1 MKAAPG
7 TSGPRLAVAQIV
19 DTLDTGGAEHL
30 AINFANQLAER
41 GHRSHIYVIGHT
53 GPLAAAISGNVG
65 VDVLEFRR
73 NSIENPLKFS
83 ASISDGFRRL
93 RFLIKRDGIELV
105 QTHLP
110 SPNFWGL
117 ALSLGRAC
125 VCIATIHNNKEFS
138 YGSNNSLKEGLRHA
152 AYRTIVRHCAAS
164 VAVSDMVRTSFLG
177 EIGLREDQA
186 ARLLSIPNGVEIPEW
201 APPME
206 KLAAKKRL
214 GFDTGPLLGIA
225 VGRVCEQKN
234 FQDLIPVMSELKGMN
249 VPIQFVI
256 AGDGPEMPDLLKRR
270 AEAGLERE
278 IKTLGNVTNI
288 PEYLKAA
295 DFFLMPSLWEGLPL
309 ALLEAMAA
317 GLPVV
322 GYAIDGLTDVIEEG
336 QTGYLVP
343 FGDRTAMAQRI
354 LGLAQDPDLRLSL
367 GSKGRDVAKERFNL
381 QRVVDD
387 IERLYF
393 SVLARQQ
400 G

>member
-1 MKAAPG
+1 
-7 TSGPRLAVAQIV
+7 
-19 DTLDTGGAEHL
+19 
-30 AINFANQLAER
+30 
-41 GHRSHIYVIGHT
+41 
-53 GPLAAAISGNVG
+53 
-65 VDVLEFRR
+65 
-73 NSIENPLKFS
+73 
-83 ASISDGFRRL
+83 
-93 RFLIKRDGIELV
+93 
-105 QTHLP
+105 
-110 SPNFWGL
+110 
-117 ALSLGRAC
+117 
-125 VCIATIHNNKEFS
+125 
-138 YGSNNSLKEGLRHA
+138 
-152 AYRTIVRHCAAS
+152 
-164 VAVSDMVRTSFLG
+164 
-177 EIGLREDQA
+177 
-186 ARLLSIPNGVEIPEW
+186 
-201 APPME
+201 ME

-387 IERLYF
+387 IERLYC